1 MDDISMIL
9 ILLGAVVV
17 ILLLSIVLQMIIL
30 RDLREV
36 QSRLAFPQVRQSEP
50 SVQKEIRFTAPV
62 SEKDMG
68 LLLKRHNSI
77 EESLR
82 ALVDLSQV
90 QAITL
95 ATRDGLVVASN
106 YPDAQ
111 SDAATYSHMIKEGS
125 IPEEPGLKIWQINH
139 KTGILIGIARTK
151 GSIEGEKWAF
161 MNENVIKILNY
172 WL

>member
-1 MDDISMIL
+1 MIL

-17 ILLLSIVLQMIIL
+17 ILLLSIVLQMITL
-30 RDLREV
+30 RDLQAV
-36 QSRLAFPQVRQSEP
+36 QSRLASLQVREP
-50 SVQKEIRFTAPV
+50 ESPVQKEIRFTAPV

-77 EESLR
+77 EESLH

-111 SDAATYSHMIKEGS
+111 SDAATYSHLIKEGRV
-125 IPEEPGLKIWQINH
+125 PEESGLKIWQINH
-139 KTGILIGIARTK
+139 KTGVLIGIARAK
-151 GSIEGEKWAF
+151 GPIEGEKWAF